1 MPVTATTSTARR
13 ARTEKRRTAS
23 SLARRAVSA
32 STTSPPIQAPTA
44 SRCTTSRG
52 RNSQRGAR
60 PVSCA
65 SSASVTTAPA
75 GGGRGGQ
82 KRAHRAGTEPADG
95 GRAGSHLPGQPDG
108 ADRGGRHR
116 QGPPAGLV
124 GPDRLWPV
132 PDGQG
137 GDDDPDQP

>member
-65 SSASVTTAPA
+65 PSASVTTGTAAIPNAPPDECGRGAKQHQLDQQAAA

-95 GRAGSHLPGQPDG
+95 GRAGSHLPGQ
-108 ADRGGRHR
+108 
-116 QGPPAGLV
+116 
-124 GPDRLWPV
+124 
-132 PDGQG
+132 G